1 MSPSCPR
8 GGASTPLASPSH
20 SAIPQEGLASPAPSA
35 IPLEGLEAR
44 PRPGGPKFGRRK
56 SKCPLAGA
64 RPLNHLPP
72 ITRVTAERVEAEDDR
87 EEEFPGA
94 HGGSRSGL
102 VMIGDEED
110 CTCDEGSLSVP

>member
-35 IPLEGLEAR
+35 IPQEGLEAR
-44 PRPGGPKFGRRK
+44 PRPREATQSSALTSALVVVVVVVVVEGP
-56 SKCPLAGA
+56 
-64 RPLNHLPP
+64 N
-72 ITRVTAERVEAEDDR
+72 TRVAAERVEAEDDR
-87 EEEFPGA
+87 EEGFPGA

-110 CTCDEGSLSVP
+110 CTCDKGTLSVP